1 MAIFNSF
8 LYVYQRVSI
17 CIIYL
22 LSKFHRGK
30 FIGPSTAS
38 GLATETSSWTGAP
51 KCVEP
56 GTEPG
61 TTGTMDGYGSHENY
75 GWLVVYGNILLIL
88 MVNINGYHMVNDGFP

>member
-22 LSKFHRGK
+22 ISKFHRGK
-30 FIGPSTAS
+30 KSGHPPPRGWPRRLLRGPGHLNVWNQAQ
-38 GLATETSSWTGAP
+38 
-51 KCVEP
+51 K
-56 GTEPG
+56 G